1 MPVYHCRSLHFSSH
15 ESTADHSGETQV
27 DWMVDLYPKGVWF
40 QKCFKIKTSGTMQE
54 VPERVLR
61 TVRASVSTK
70 VMMTMS

>member
-1 MPVYHCRSLHFSSH
+1 
-15 ESTADHSGETQV
+15 
-27 DWMVDLYPKGVWF
+27 MVDLYPKGVWF
-40 QKCFKIKTSGTMQE
+40 QKCFKINTSGTMQE